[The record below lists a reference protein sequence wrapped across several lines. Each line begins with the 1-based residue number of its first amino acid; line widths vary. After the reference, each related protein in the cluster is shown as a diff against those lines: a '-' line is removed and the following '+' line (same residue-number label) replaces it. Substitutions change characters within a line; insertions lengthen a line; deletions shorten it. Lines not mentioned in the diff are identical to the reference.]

1 MKAITSNNKMH
12 YSARSLVESSY
23 TADRQFA
30 LCESCFWSATI
41 LRPRE
46 RNAYSANSCPI
57 CSSESISLI
66 PLTNDDIYELYVR
79 SKGGLEIKFS
89 RANNL

>member
-1 MKAITSNNKMH
+1 MY
-12 YSARSLVESSY
+12 YSVSPLVKSSY

-41 LRPRE
+41 LRSRE
-46 RNAYSANSCPI
+46 RNVHIINSCPI
-57 CSSESISLI
+57 CSSDSISLI
-66 PLTNDDIYELYVR
+66 PLTNDDVYELRFR

-89 RANNL
+89 RANKL